1 MLRML
6 VGGNKTQRPSLKQGL
21 QELCFGIGFFVQCQI
36 IPLHL
41 SYGPPTWY
49 QQQGVLA
56 MAWHQQPGSCHPTRE
71 GYVGRF
77 LPTWAIRTIKMKRP
91 QLSGANAIV
100 RISSHQSI
108 GMCLHVGGVVQR
120 VAVEW
125 KGVHYYLQYTFSMM
139 WPTAF
144 VLHLVHFDS
153 STLLV
158 KPYDNRD
165 QTTGKPAKPENDG
178 VLFWQLPC
186 AKLPS
191 CNQP

>member
-1 MLRML
+1 MPNYPSPFIIRTTNL
-6 VGGNKTQRPSLKQGL
+6 VPTTR
-21 QELCFGIGFFVQCQI
+21 
-36 IPLHL
+36 
-41 SYGPPTWY
+41 GPGHDMAPTTGQLY
-49 QQQGVLA
+49 DKG
-56 MAWHQQPGSCHPTRE
+56 CHPTRE